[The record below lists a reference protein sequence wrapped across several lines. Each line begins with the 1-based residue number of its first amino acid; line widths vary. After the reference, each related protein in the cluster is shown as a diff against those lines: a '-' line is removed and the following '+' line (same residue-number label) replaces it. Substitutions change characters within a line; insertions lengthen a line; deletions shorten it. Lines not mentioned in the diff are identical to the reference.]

1 MEMPKSLTNVIDKNT
16 WERFCNKLPDL
27 EAQEVFCHIVEYV
40 TNRLGT
46 KIQGIRRLASH
57 FPGGRACGVEKWLDG
72 ICFVSQD
79 RDFLAINVTRKGLR
93 IYFYP
98 AAEVLLDPKEK
109 YSFDAMSLW
118 KTSYQK
124 KTGKYRGFTVWVS
137 KKRHLDGI
145 KTLIDRIPAS

>member
-1 MEMPKSLTNVIDKNT
+1 MEMPEPLTNVINENT

-27 EAQEVFCHIVEYV
+27 EAQEVFCHIVEHV
-40 TNRLGT
+40 TGRLRT
-46 KIQGIRRLASH
+46 RIQEVRRLASH
-57 FPGGRACGVEKWLDG
+57 FPGGKVEKWLDG

-98 AAEVLLDPKEK
+98 TAGVLLDPKEK

-118 KTSYQK
+118 VTSYQK

-145 KTLIDRIPAS
+145 KKLIDRIPTS